1 MQIIQIGELDPD
13 DVYLQR
19 FSTYTLP
26 QLVEAYNG
34 QIGCN
39 SFVSARG
46 RYLIALYQELKRRP
60 VNIAVIDTGKG
71 MWLDRRV
78 QLDPSGRRLVLE
90 PRPVPI
96 GRRVWDWIS
105 AWIRRHM

>member
-26 QLVEAYNG
+26 QLVEAYNRQVG
-34 QIGCN
+34 STCC
-39 SFVSARG
+39 SSARG
-46 RYLIALYQELKRRP
+46 DYLVALYQELKHRP
-60 VNIAVIDTGKG
+60 VNIAVIDTGEG

-90 PRPVPI
+90 PKPVPA
-96 GRRVWDWIS
+96 GKRVLGWLV
-105 AWIRRHM
+105 AWIQRHM